1 MGFFIVMER
10 IARYHWFQE
19 TALLRDLLE
28 RKRKIFLTDQLMKV
42 QIVNEVNK
50 DFVIEALRSIAE
62 LITYGDQHDNAYFEF
77 FMEKQVMGE
86 FVRILKTSRT
96 LIISLQLLQTMSIMI
111 QNLKNEHSIYY
122 MFSNEHVNYLITYSF
137 DFRNEELLS
146 YYISFLRAISG
157 KLNKDT
163 ISLLVK
169 TQNEEVVSFPLYVEA
184 IRFAFHEE
192 SMIRTAVRALTLNIY
207 HVGDD
212 AVNMFVSRAPHAD
225 YFLNLVKFFRDQCIH
240 LNLVV
245 SNASKNLD
253 VESTSTILSAVD
265 EIEDNLYYFS
275 DVVSAGIP
283 DVGRLIMDSVL
294 KLLIF
299 PLILPSLRIGAV
311 KEPSL
316 GAVSSLY
323 LLCCILRIV
332 KIKDLANTVAAA
344 LLYCPDS
351 FPWNSEAEPNGNML
365 GHGSSDAASQ
375 YSDENNS
382 TSESDARSPELSVLT
397 SSSSLNHPP
406 NGVPGHD
413 CGSTP
418 FAPREAL
425 LSFVTS
431 GDDVQVSGSLNV
443 LATLLQTKEL
453 DESMVDALGILPQR
467 KQHKKKLLQA
477 LVGEDSGEEQLFSS
491 KSCGVKDGI
500 SSELDI
506 YLQKL
511 KGKNR
516 YFDIRI
522 LALVKLDILVA
533 SCGHL
538 KIVLVCLD
546 LRMFWRAVTAGLMG
560 QQYVISPFT
569 TIRARSHFH
578 AVFHPSDVNAT
589 FNCFLIQLL
598 SSVVDCLLKLNKF
611 LSLRVSTLCSG
622 SVIQDYVGVSCASP
636 EVGVSPRV
644 HRFQVL
650 DALVS
655 LFCRSNISAE
665 TLWDGGWLL
674 RQLLPYSE
682 AEFNSRHLRLLKDSF
697 RNCTNHVI
705 EETRGTWSDL
715 LVTTICDE
723 WRKCKRA
730 IEASSPRKDPK
741 FVLLPPNKSASDEN
755 ASGESSIAAGE
766 RMCETVKVF
775 VLLHHLHIFSLGR
788 VLPDQP
794 PVLPAVDIP
803 ENSRAKNADVNPPG
817 VKPNTEI
824 NLVDVVP
831 CRIAFER
838 GKERHFHFLAL
849 SVGTSGWLVLAE
861 ELPMI
866 SRRGIV
872 RVAAPLAGCN
882 PRIDDKHPR
891 WLHLRIR
898 PSTFPFTD
906 TPKYG
911 AHGKVK
917 SKSLVDGRWT
927 LAFRDEES
935 CKHAL
940 SMILE
945 ELKLQSHVVERS
957 LQPLLELD
965 RSSSPS

>member
-1 MGFFIVMER
+1 
-10 IARYHWFQE
+10 
-19 TALLRDLLE
+19 
-28 RKRKIFLTDQLMKV
+28 
-42 QIVNEVNK
+42 
-50 DFVIEALRSIAE
+50 
-62 LITYGDQHDNAYFEF
+62 
-77 FMEKQVMGE
+77 
-86 FVRILKTSRT
+86 
-96 LIISLQLLQTMSIMI
+96 
-111 QNLKNEHSIYY
+111 
-122 MFSNEHVNYLITYSF
+122 
-137 DFRNEELLS
+137 
-146 YYISFLRAISG
+146 
-157 KLNKDT
+157 
-163 ISLLVK
+163 
-169 TQNEEVVSFPLYVEA
+169 
-184 IRFAFHEE
+184 
-192 SMIRTAVRALTLNIY
+192 MIRTAVRALTLNIY

-212 AVNMFVSRAPHAD
+212 AVNRFVSRAPHAD

-245 SNASKNLD
+245 SNASKNLG

-294 KLLIF
+294 RLLIF

-316 GAVSSLY
+316 GAVTSLY

-344 LLYCPDS
+344 LLYCPDT
-351 FPWNSEAEPNGNML
+351 FPRNSEAEPNGNML
-365 GHGSSDAASQ
+365 SHGSSDAASQ
-375 YSDENNS
+375 YSDENNC
-382 TSESDARSPELSVLT
+382 TSESDARSSELSVLT
-397 SSSSLNHPP
+397 SSSSLNHQP

-413 CGSTP
+413 CGSTQ

-491 KSCGVKDGI
+491 ESSGGKDGI
-500 SSELDI
+500 SGELDI

-511 KGKNR
+511 KAR
-516 YFDIRI
+516 YH
-522 LALVKLDILVA
+522 VHV
-533 SCGHL
+533 
-538 KIVLVCLD
+538 
-546 LRMFWRAVTAGLMG
+546 
-560 QQYVISPFT
+560 
-569 TIRARSHFH
+569 
-578 AVFHPSDVNAT
+578 VFHPSDVNAI
-589 FNCFLIQLL
+589 FNCFLIQGEL
-598 SSVVDCLLKLNKF
+598 SKLN
-611 LSLRVSTLCSG
+611 S
-622 SVIQDYVGVSCASP
+622 QDYVGVSCASP

-755 ASGESSIAAGE
+755 ASSESSIAAGE

-824 NLVDVVP
+824 NLADAVP

-838 GKERHFHFLAL
+838 GKERHFHFVAL
-849 SVGTSGWLVLAE
+849 SMGTSGWLVLAE

-866 SRRGIV
+866 SRRVLSELQHHWLDVI
-872 RVAAPLAGCN
+872 
-882 PRIDDKHPR
+882 IDDKHPR

-898 PSTFPFTD
+898 PSSFPFAD

-917 SKSLVDGRWT
+917 SKNLVDGRWT

-945 ELKLQSHVVERS
+945 EVTLQSHEVERS
-957 LQPLLELD
+957 LRPLLELD